1 MQISIREATIQDAAL
16 VVRLIADLASSIDGY
31 SPITEQ
37 YAQEYLSSPTSKI
50 LLAEIQ
56 GQAVGQLSYSIRPDL
71 YHAAPTALIEEL
83 VVLEGFRS
91 QGVGGALLDEVLAR
105 LEKSGCAEVSL
116 SVLND
121 NLNAIR
127 LYRAHGL
134 TNEALY
140 LEKHF
145 HHPPDPQGFLFE
157 P

>member
-1 MQISIREATIQDAAL
+1 MDILIREATIQDAS
-16 VVRLIADLASSIDGY
+16 VVVHLISEMASSIDGS

-37 YAQEYLSSPTSKI
+37 YAREYLSSPSSHI

-56 GQAVGQLSYSIRPDL
+56 GQAVGLLSYSIRPDL

-83 VVLEGFRS
+83 VVSEGFRS
-91 QGVGGALLDEVLAR
+91 QGVGGALLDEVLSR

-121 NLNAIR
+121 NLDAIR

-134 TNEALY
+134 ADEALY

-145 HHPPDPQGFLFE
+145 YHPPPN